1 MIQLVIPEREFWDT
15 GKSEFN
21 MIKGTT
27 IQVEHSLVSVSKW
40 ESKWKKSFFNKRDK
54 TTEEIIDYVRCMT
67 ITQNV
72 RPEVYSILT
81 NDNMNTIS
89 EYIAESMTATFFNDE
104 SKPTAK
110 EIITSE
116 VIYYWM
122 ITYNIPFSCEKW
134 HLSRLLALIK
144 VCSKKNDKPKKM
156 SRAEIIN
163 RNRELNN
170 KRKQQYNTKG

>member
-1 MIQLVIPEREFWDT
+1 MIQLVIPEREYWDEK
-15 GKSEFN
+15 KSEFV
-21 MIKGTT
+21 MIKRAT
-27 IQVEHSLVSVSKW
+27 IQVEHSLVSVAKW
-40 ESKWKKSFFNKRDK
+40 ESKWKKSFFGKKDR

-81 NDNMNTIS
+81 NDNIKTVSDYIS
-89 EYIAESMTATFFNDE
+89 ESMTATHFNDDSE
-104 SKPTAK
+104 TGSRD
-110 EIITSE
+110 IITSE
-116 VIYYWM
+116 IIYYWM
-122 ITYNIPFSCEKW
+122 IVYNIPSEYQKW

-156 SRAEIIN
+156 SKSEIMN

-170 KRKQQYNTKG
+170 KRRQQYNTDG